1 MKDLDVGCEGKK
13 ETRRGSWS
21 NEVDG
26 GTAAQVRRGGG
37 TSTSLS
43 DRVRSAIPVRVPRA
57 VDEQTLRTGDLR
69 VARGWL
75 VRPCS
80 FTWPF
85 ARRPPPQLA
94 EKRVSTGK
102 GGRGKAWM
110 EQ

>member
-1 MKDLDVGCEGKK
+1 MRERKK
-13 ETRRGSWS
+13 PDGAPTWS
-21 NEVDG
+21 NEADG

-69 VARGWL
+69 VACGWL

-80 FTWPF
+80 LTWPF